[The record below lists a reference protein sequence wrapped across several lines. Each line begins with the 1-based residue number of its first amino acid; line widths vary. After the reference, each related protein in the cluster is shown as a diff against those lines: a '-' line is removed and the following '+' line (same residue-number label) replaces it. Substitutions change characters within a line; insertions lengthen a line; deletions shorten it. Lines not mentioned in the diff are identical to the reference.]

1 MQRTSDKPRP
11 LMHYTITGLPKVFT
25 MEQRQKSKTESGAD
39 AVALYHVIYKHE
51 GFEESAQN
59 LFKLVQNA
67 QRRSPDKKR
76 MLYLDI
82 EGHRVEDG
90 GFDADMLELQKEF
103 LLSFLSSY
111 LSEIHCPLVDET
123 NLKPQENDIPPTL
136 ILIDGRN
143 EEK

>member
-1 MQRTSDKPRP
+1 
-11 LMHYTITGLPKVFT
+11 
-25 MEQRQKSKTESGAD
+25 MEQRQKSKIESGAN
-39 AVALYHVIYKHE
+39 AIALYHVIYKHE

-59 LFKLVQNA
+59 LFKLVKNA
-67 QRRSPDKKR
+67 QRRCPDKKR

-103 LLSFLSSY
+103 LLGFLSAY
-111 LSEIHCPLVDET
+111 LSEIHCPLVDGT
-123 NLKPQENDIPPTL
+123 NPKPQENDIPPTL

-143 EEK
+143 EEE

>member
-1 MQRTSDKPRP
+1 
-11 LMHYTITGLPKVFT
+11 
-25 MEQRQKSKTESGAD
+25 MEQRQKSKMQSGAD
-39 AVALYHVIYKHE
+39 AVALYHVVYKHE

-67 QRRSPDKKR
+67 QRRSPGKKR
-76 MLYLDI
+76 ILYLDI

-90 GFDADMLELQKEF
+90 DFDADMLELQKEF
-103 LLSFLSSY
+103 LLGFLSPF
-111 LSEIHCPLVDET
+111 LSEIHCPIVDET

>member
-1 MQRTSDKPRP
+1 
-11 LMHYTITGLPKVFT
+11 
-25 MEQRQKSKTESGAD
+25 
-39 AVALYHVIYKHE
+39 
-51 GFEESAQN
+51 
-59 LFKLVQNA
+59 
-67 QRRSPDKKR
+67 

-82 EGHRVEDG
+82 EGHQVKEG

-103 LLSFLSSY
+103 LLGFLSPF

-123 NLKPQENDIPPTL
+123 NLKPQENDIPSAL